1 MTPRDRRPPRCRRL
15 QGGGLIEVLVTL
27 FIMATG
33 LMGLAGYMVRQQGNE
48 IEAYQRAQALLLL
61 NDMAQRLQAN
71 RAAADDYETGTDDPL
86 GAGMTCPTL
95 GSGPTRAETDLR
107 QWCDALQGASTTVGT
122 GADARRVGAM
132 VGARG
137 CVEVLGPRQYLVTVA
152 WQGPLPLTA
161 PAVACGAG
169 LYNGAE
175 GSQCSGDRCRRVVT
189 TLVRI
194 GNLAP

>member
-1 MTPRDRRPPRCRRL
+1 MKPRKLRSSRRLHL

-48 IEAYQRAQALLLL
+48 IEAYQRSQALLLL

-71 RAAADDYETGTDDPL
+71 RAAADAYETGADDPL

-95 GSGPTRAETDLR
+95 GDTPTRAQTDLS
-107 QWCDALQGASTTVGT
+107 QWCNALQGANTTVGT

-152 WQGPLPLTA
+152 WQGPLPLAA

-175 GSQCSGDRCRRVVT
+175 GSQCSDDRCRRVVT